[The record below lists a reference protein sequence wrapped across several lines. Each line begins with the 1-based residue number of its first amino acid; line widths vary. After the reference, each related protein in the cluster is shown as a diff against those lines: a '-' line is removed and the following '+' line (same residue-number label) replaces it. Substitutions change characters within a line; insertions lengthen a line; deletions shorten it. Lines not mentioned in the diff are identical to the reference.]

1 MLLVKTAIA
10 ALGEKPV
17 IAIPRAVPLAG
28 GCSASKATIK
38 KMEIPTASE
47 YTRIDEMTNECGI
60 KAHNEPEKRPMR
72 WPPITRRGAA
82 VMFLGMVNTI
92 KAVAPI
98 EAIITVCSIFSRK
111 STTNTTTV
119 AKKL

>member
-1 MLLVKTAIA
+1 M
-10 ALGEKPV
+10 
-17 IAIPRAVPLAG
+17 AIPKAVPLAG

-47 YTRIDEMTNECGI
+47 YVMIEGKTEECGI
-60 KAHNEPEKRPMR
+60 KAHNEPERRPIR
-72 WPPITRRGAA
+72 WLPITLLGAA

-98 EAIITVCSIFSRK
+98 DAITTACSAFRSERTI
-111 STTNTTTV
+111 NTTTV